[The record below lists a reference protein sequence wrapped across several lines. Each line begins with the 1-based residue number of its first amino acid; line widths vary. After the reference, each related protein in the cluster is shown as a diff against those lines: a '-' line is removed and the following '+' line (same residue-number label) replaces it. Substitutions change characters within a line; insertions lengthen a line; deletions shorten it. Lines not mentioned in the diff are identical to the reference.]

1 MYAADNRPN
10 QYDTRPQQMHSTKKK
25 KNPSYN
31 FPLLKSKNELI
42 NK

>member
-25 KNPSYN
+25 QPSYN

>member
-25 KNPSYN
+25 KPVLQFPS
-31 FPLLKSKNELI
+31 FKVQKWI

>member
-25 KNPSYN
+25 TTVLQFPS
-31 FPLLKSKNELI
+31 FKVQKWI